1 MHNQIYNIEK
11 SAISMYDKLSNMHE
25 IFANIK
31 QIREQGLALIEEYT
45 KQKECDLIIEEIDT
59 LGPKNLKDAF
69 VYALAYENTLCQK
82 YEILS
87 DQIDDDILKDICFRL
102 WATSNNEYIVALNE
116 CVKQAFSNQEQDNT
130 QNSMRNNTQNF
141 DYTNILNGYQN
152 DFNNM
157 SESLQNIMSGKL
169 DKAELG
175 KLLNSPNF
183 SFFSGLALGALGASM
198 LAKKLDESDENNE

>member
-11 SAISMYDKLSNMHE
+11 SAISMYDRLGNMHE
-25 IFANIK
+25 IFVNIK
-31 QIREQGLALIEEYT
+31 HIREQGLALIEEYA
-45 KQKECDLIIEEIDT
+45 KQKEYDLIVKHSEVLE
-59 LGPKNLKDAF
+59 PKNLKDAF

-87 DQIDDDILKDICFRL
+87 NKIEDDVLRDICFRL

-116 CVKQAFSNQEQDNT
+116 CVKQTFSDQGQ
-130 QNSMRNNTQNF
+130 NNTQNF
-141 DYTNILNGYQN
+141 DYTNVLSGYQN

-169 DKAELG
+169 DKAELSR
-175 KLLNSPNF
+175 LLSSPNF

-198 LAKKLDESDENNE
+198 LAKLDKSDENDE